1 MNPNR
6 LIPSLPDAAKRV
18 LLACLLVFSAYLSV
32 QLFNFS
38 ASNGDEDSDHQ
49 RYFNNSYKIF
59 SLNLP
64 EDLSF
69 ANELV
74 PLEKLDVR
82 EKLDREL
89 LVNTYWQSS
98 SILHHKRANRWF
110 PVIEKILAEE
120 QVPDDLK
127 YLALIESGLT
137 NVVSP
142 AGATGFWQ
150 FLKETGKE
158 YGLEIRPGVD
168 ERYHVELA
176 TRAAC
181 LYLKEAKQKY
191 GSWTLAAA
199 SYNMGMNGL
208 DKQLKRQKSDN
219 YFDLLLNEE
228 TGRYVY
234 RAIALKEILTNSSQ
248 YGFHL
253 REKDLYLPYAFY
265 EIEVDS
271 SVSDLAVL
279 AFAYNTDYKTLKL
292 LNPWLRDNSL
302 QNPNHKTYL
311 LKIPDTDFN
320 SPLGDQ

>member
-1 MNPNR
+1 MSTQRPKFQIR
-6 LIPSLPDAAKRV
+6 PALDRI
-18 LLACLLVFSAYLSV
+18 LLASGFLLVAFLAV
-32 QLFNFS
+32 QLFSFS
-38 ASNGDEDSDHQ
+38 VSNGDEDSEHQ

-64 EDLSF
+64 KDLTF
-69 ANELV
+69 AGEIV

-89 LVNTYWQSS
+89 LINTYWQSS
-98 SILHHKRANRWF
+98 SILLHKRANRWF
-110 PVIEKILAEE
+110 PIIEEILAEE
-120 QVPDDLK
+120 NVPDDLK

-150 FLKETGKE
+150 FMRETGKE
-158 YGLEIRPGVD
+158 YGLEIRTGVD
-168 ERYHVELA
+168 ERYHVELS

-181 LYLKEAKQKY
+181 DYLKEAKEKY

-208 DKQLKRQKSDN
+208 QKQINRQKANN
-219 YFDLLLNEE
+219 YYDLLLNTE

-234 RAIALKEILTNSSQ
+234 RTIALKEILNNSSQ

-253 REKDLYLPYAFY
+253 REKDLYQPYSFY
-265 EIEVDS
+265 TIEVDS
-271 SVSDLAVL
+271 SIADLTVL
-279 AFAYNTDYKTLKL
+279 ASTYNTNYKTLKL
-292 LNPWLRDNSL
+292 LNPWLRDTFL
-302 QNPNHKTYL
+302 QNPKGKVYVVKL
-311 LKIPDTDFN
+311 PDPDFN
-320 SPLGDQ
+320 SPPSNN